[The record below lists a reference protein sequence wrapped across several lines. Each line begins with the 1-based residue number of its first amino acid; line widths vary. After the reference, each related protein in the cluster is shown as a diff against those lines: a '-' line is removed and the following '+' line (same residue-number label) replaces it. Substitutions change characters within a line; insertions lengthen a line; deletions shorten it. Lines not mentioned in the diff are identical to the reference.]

1 MTHEKYALHHPG
13 YDRKTYPEIISAKG
27 AFLTS
32 SDERVFFDA
41 GLSTGS
47 QVLGHADPNVVAAI
61 SKQISKGSVYLNN
74 NPHIHSLCEEL
85 IELLPRP
92 QKNFVFCNSGSEA
105 TQRALRLAR
114 AATGRDRI
122 AYFQGGWHGMNEWTL
137 VEDGGRFGDS
147 KKSYVDGIPETILHH
162 SLILP
167 YNVDEAFNVLEENS
181 NSLAA
186 VIVEPLQGSNPQDN
200 IIPFLKKL
208 QSYCHENGT
217 LLIFDEIITGFRLG
231 LGGASKKW
239 DLEPDIITYGK
250 ILGGGLPIGLVTCTD
265 DVAGSTFY
273 DESKRILTGGTFSAN
288 PLIAVTSLAVIQALK
303 KQNYDRIDDL
313 GVLMRSIL
321 NRSFKNKNIPYS
333 VIGVGSVSRLAFT
346 DQPFQNRSERD
357 ALEASQEI
365 QNLFRKLLLDQDVLW
380 PTNGIIF
387 SGFCHTKE
395 LIESLCEKV
404 INAASSTIAHKD

>member
-1 MTHEKYALHHPG
+1 MRK
-13 YDRKTYPEIISAKG
+13 KTYPEISSAKG

-32 SDERVFFDA
+32 SDGRVFFDA
-41 GLSTGS
+41 GLGAGS
-47 QVLGHADPNVVAAI
+47 QILGHAHADVVAAI
-61 SKQISKGSVYLNN
+61 NQQIMKGSVYLHNN
-74 NPHIHSLCEEL
+74 SSIHLLCEEL
-85 IELLPRP
+85 IELLPRS

-114 AATGRDRI
+114 ASTGRDRI
-122 AYFQGGWHGMNEWTL
+122 AHFQGGWHGMNEWTL
-137 VEDGGRFGDS
+137 VEDGGRFGNVE
-147 KKSYVDGIPETILHH
+147 KSHIDGIPEIIQHH

-167 YNVDEAFNVLEENS
+167 YNVDEAFNILEDNS
-181 NSLAA
+181 NRLAA
-186 VIVEPLQGSNPQDN
+186 IIVEPLQGSNPRND
-200 IIPFLKKL
+200 ILPFLKKL
-208 QSYCHENGT
+208 QTYCCQNGT

-265 DVAGSTFY
+265 EVADTTFH
-273 DESKRILTGGTFSAN
+273 DEGKRILTGGTFSAN
-288 PLIAVTSLAVIQALK
+288 PLIAATGLAVIQALK
-303 KQNYDRIDDL
+303 KQNYDEIDDL
-313 GVLMRSIL
+313 GILMRTTL
-321 NRSFKNKNIPYS
+321 NHSFKNNNIPYS
-333 VIGVGSVSRLAFT
+333 VIGTGSISRLAFT

-365 QNLFRKLLLDQDVLW
+365 QNLFRKLLLEQDVLW

-395 LIESLCEKV
+395 LIQIICDKV
-404 INAASSTIAHKD
+404 INAASSTLADIDYR